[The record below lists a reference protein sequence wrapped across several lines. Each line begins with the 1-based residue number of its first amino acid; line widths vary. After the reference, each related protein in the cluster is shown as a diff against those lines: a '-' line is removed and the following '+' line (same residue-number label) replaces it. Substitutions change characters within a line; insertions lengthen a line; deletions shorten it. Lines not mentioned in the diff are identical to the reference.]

1 MLSIGEI
8 RLIKKLKKE
17 GLSISEIAKRLGSCR
32 NTVKRYLKMQDGVI
46 VKTKEHHHGSQ
57 SALFLDKIKEIIEA
71 GKKHSIIVPA
81 TAILREIRPLGYTG
95 QIRMLQRT
103 IKKYKLRETP
113 VSRPDPVIRFETEPG
128 IQLQVDWIE
137 FKKEKLS
144 AFVAVLG
151 FSRYAYVEY
160 VTNESFETI
169 RECHINAFAYF
180 GGVPREILYDNM
192 KTVVDKRNLYGKDN
206 HRFNPSFMELSGY
219 YGFKIRLCRPY
230 RAKTKGK
237 VERFNSYLRHS
248 FHNPLK
254 AKLASLGYSI
264 DKTTANAEVL
274 KWLEFHANE
283 RIHQTTMQIP
293 SRLLEQEKECLYPLP
308 NTPYNAKSVRE
319 CANGIVQITTD
330 IYEVKRK
337 IKSVAS
343 LRAYDAFIPNT
354 DARI

>member
-1 MLSIGEI
+1 MLSIGDI

-17 GLSISEIAKRLGSCR
+17 GLNISEIARRMGASR
-32 NTVKRYLKMQDGVI
+32 NTVKRYLKMPHG
-46 VKTKEHHHGSQ
+46 KTTIEKGRSYKSE
-57 SALFLDKIKEIIEA
+57 APLFMDKIKEIIEA
-71 GKKHSIIVPA
+71 GKKHSIVVPA
-81 TAILREIRPLGYTG
+81 TAILREIRPLGYNG

-103 IKKYKLRETP
+103 IKKYRLRDKPTP
-113 VSRPDPVIRFETEPG
+113 RPDPVVRFETEPG
-128 IQLQVDWIE
+128 VQLQVDWIE
-137 FKKEKLS
+137 FKKDRLS

-169 RECHINAFAYF
+169 RECHINAFAHF

-192 KTVVDKRNLYGKDN
+192 KTVVDKRNLYGKDK
-206 HRFNPSFMELSGY
+206 HRFNPSFMELSNY

-254 AKLASLGYSI
+254 AKLSSLGYTI

-274 KWLEFHANE
+274 KWLEFYANE
-283 RIHQTTMQIP
+283 RVHQTTMQIP
-293 SRLLEQEKECLYPLP
+293 RVLLEEEKELLHPLP
-308 NTPYNAKSVRE
+308 SKAYMSQSIREYSEPAKQ
-319 CANGIVQITTD
+319 QIRDD
-330 IYEVKRK
+330 IFEIKRK

-343 LRAYDAFIPNT
+343 LRAYDAFIPS
-354 DARI
+354 ARA